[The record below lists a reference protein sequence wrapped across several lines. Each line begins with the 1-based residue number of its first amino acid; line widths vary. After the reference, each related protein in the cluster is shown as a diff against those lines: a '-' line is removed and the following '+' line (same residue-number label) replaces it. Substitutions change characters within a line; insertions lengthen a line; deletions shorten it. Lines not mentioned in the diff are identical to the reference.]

1 MTTEQWLVYLYG
13 IWPEGGPTAFYTVWA
28 VLAALTLIVV
38 LVISFTV
45 YDSSNPDSDYHLS
58 KSMLLRYKTGLI
70 VSIVTPLVLIVLS
83 SLVPD
88 KRTMLYIV
96 ATPYA
101 VESGKTL
108 IESLSDE
115 TSKLYKLNQLL
126 DASLDKA
133 LEHLKD

>member
-13 IWPEGGPTAFYTVWA
+13 IWPEGGPTTFYTVWA
-28 VLAALTLIVV
+28 VLAAVFLIVM
-38 LVISFTV
+38 LVNIFIV
-45 YDSSNPDSDYHLS
+45 YNDDPDSIYHFS
-58 KSMLLRYKTGLI
+58 KSLFFKYKGYIT
-70 VSIVTPLVLIVLS
+70 VFTATPLVLIVLS

-88 KRTMLYIV
+88 KRTMLYII

-108 IESLSDE
+108 IESLNDE

>member
-13 IWPEGGPTAFYTVWA
+13 IWPEGGPTTFYVTWAILATVS
-28 VLAALTLIVV
+28 LIVI
-38 LVISFTV
+38 LVILFTG
-45 YDSSNPDSDYHLS
+45 YNDDPDSDQHFNKWLFP
-58 KSMLLRYKTGLI
+58 KYKGYIAAFT
-70 VSIVTPLVLIVLS
+70 VTPLVLIVLS
-83 SLVPD
+83 SFVPD